1 MNLKGDKAVTMNRKR
16 KEKRVMRTGNSIGK
30 EVCRMINDLLKRNR
44 SLTEVNLGSE
54 EKTKQKRR
62 KEEKNDKQII
72 VLEQKELK

>member
-1 MNLKGDKAVTMNRKR
+1 MNRKR